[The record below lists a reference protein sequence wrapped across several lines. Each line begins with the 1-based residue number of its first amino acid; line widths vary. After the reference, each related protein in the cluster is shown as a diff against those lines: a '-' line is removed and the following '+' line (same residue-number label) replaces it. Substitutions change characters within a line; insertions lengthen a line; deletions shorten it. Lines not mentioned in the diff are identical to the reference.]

1 VGPCAHTSINV
12 EVRISILASSI
23 LAFTNTCID
32 PSRKKSLLTEC
43 AHHTYVQVSIVQD
56 GGLPPIIGLLRSSD
70 HKIQAQAAG
79 AIRNLAINV
88 ENKVRIAQEGAIQPL
103 VSLLCFSNDEVDEQA
118 AGALWNLAMNAD
130 NRIRIV
136 QAGALHPCITLL
148 RSSERRVQEQALGC
162 IRCVLCCVCVCV
174 CVCVVDV
181 FRSTF
186 EFVFKYYQHVH

>member
-1 VGPCAHTSINV
+1 M
-12 EVRISILASSI
+12 
-23 LAFTNTCID
+23 
-32 PSRKKSLLTEC
+32 
-43 AHHTYVQVSIVQD
+43 QD

-148 RSSERRVQEQALGC
+148 RSSERRVQEQALWC
-162 IRCVLCCVCVCV
+162 IRSVLGVYVCCLEFSCWCISL
-174 CVCVVDV
+174 CMC
-181 FRSTF
+181 TF
-186 EFVFKYYQHVH
+186 SQSLTLTYRDIYACICRPYEGILTI